1 MRQPKGSHFHTYA
14 PAIWRRTPNITGDYE
29 MDASICH
36 CKNKSVPSKLGMYIS
51 GDGPG
56 YGPLSG
62 YNAYHNYHGDT

>member
-1 MRQPKGSHFHTYA
+1 MRSPPSTKLHTAA
-14 PAIWRRTPNITGDYE
+14 PQIWRRTPNITGDYE
-29 MDASICH
+29 MDASIVH
-36 CKNKSVPSKLGMYIS
+36 CKNASVPAKLGMYIS